1 MARLLFGAVFFGC
14 VASAQEAVFA
24 PIQDECMHLDDN
36 YCGLL
41 VSEDDE
47 GDACCLSSDAEAF
60 GGWFADSQESKEGTG
75 PHFSREYHFFSRAGI
90 VQVGVLAK
98 YLASHAKSWT
108 GGDSD
113 YVLPVSLLAMAGN
126 YLYVTMRMMENVAE
140 QDQDT
145 IDGIS
150 KANWIGLSRLYV
162 YAFRTLELGKS
173 YALAGGAAVGD
184 AGLLYK
190 TYAESVP
197 YFGLWLAVHDLQG
210 RINKVMAL
218 GEPQTEADRASYYKA
233 WNAVY
238 VYVAKLAATSVPLV
252 LVSPEWK
259 KRASHLSALAALGFL
274 LSDLGDPRN

>member
-1 MARLLFGAVFFGC
+1 MAWFLFGAAFFGC
-14 VASAQEAVFA
+14 VASAQEAVFV
-24 PIQDECMHLDDN
+24 QDEYMHLDDD
-36 YCGLL
+36 YCGFL

-47 GDACCLSSDAEAF
+47 GDVCCLSSD
-60 GGWFADSQESKEGTG
+60 SQDREKGSG

-90 VQVGVLAK
+90 VQVGILAK

-108 GGDSD
+108 DGDCD
-113 YVLPVSLLAMAGN
+113 YVLPASLLAMVGN

-150 KANWIGLSRLYV
+150 TANWVGLSRLYV

-173 YALAGGAAVGD
+173 YALAGGAAIGD
-184 AGLLYK
+184 AGLLYQ

-197 YFGLWLAVHDLQG
+197 YFGLWLSVHDLKG
-210 RINKVMAL
+210 RINKVVAL
-218 GEPQTEADRASYYKA
+218 AEPQTEADRASYYKA

-238 VYVAKLAATSVPLV
+238 VYAAKLAATTVPLV
-252 LVSPEWK
+252 LASPEWK
-259 KRASHLSALAALGFL
+259 SRASHLSALAALGFL
-274 LSDLGDPRN
+274 LSDLGDPTS